1 MEEYITFI
9 SDNYIVFLIM
19 LLVIIFSVIGYLSDK
34 KGFLKKKDKINN
46 FNSEKNDSV
55 KLKDEAVSTL
65 KSNLNNPT
73 NETQEQLIE
82 PKLTNNQ
89 EENIESQEK
98 VEPSTEEQGLDE
110 STNETQE
117 QLIEP
122 ELTNN
127 QEENID
133 SQEKVEPSTKGQ
145 GLDGSTNETQEQ
157 LIEPELTN
165 NQEEN
170 IDSQKDDDTNI
181 TVDNDNLK
189 TNDLNNDNDT
199 EENNLNDIL
208 EQIKNL
214 KIPNIDGMDQDIEN
228 KEKIDEEDIWKF

>member
-9 SDNYIVFLIM
+9 SDNYIVFLII

-65 KSNLNNPT
+65 KSNLNNP
-73 NETQEQLIE
+73 
-82 PKLTNNQ
+82 K
-89 EENIESQEK
+89 
-98 VEPSTEEQGLDE
+98 
-110 STNETQE
+110 NETQE

-127 QEENID
+127 QEENLEPQEKVEPSTEEQGLD
-133 SQEKVEPSTKGQ
+133 GSTNETQEQLVEPKLTNNQEENLESQEKVEPSTEEQ
-145 GLDGSTNETQEQ
+145 GLDESTNETQEQ

-189 TNDLNNDNDT
+189 TNDLNNDNDI

-214 KIPNIDGMDQDIEN
+214 KIPNIDGMEQDIEN
-228 KEKIDEEDIWKF
+228 KEKTDEEDIWKF

>member
-9 SDNYIVFLIM
+9 SDNYIVFLII

-34 KGFLKKKDKINN
+34 KGFLKKKDKINS

-65 KSNLNNPT
+65 KSNLDNPT
-73 NETQEQLIE
+73 NETQEQLVE
-82 PKLTNNQ
+82 PELTNNQ
-89 EENIESQEK
+89 EENLETQEK

-110 STNETQE
+110 
-117 QLIEP
+117 
-122 ELTNN
+122 
-127 QEENID
+127 
-133 SQEKVEPSTKGQ
+133 
-145 GLDGSTNETQEQ
+145 STNETQEQ

-189 TNDLNNDNDT
+189 TNDLNNDNDI

>member
-9 SDNYIVFLIM
+9 SDNYIVFLII

-65 KSNLNNPT
+65 KSNLDNPT
-73 NETQEQLIE
+73 NETQEQL
-82 PKLTNNQ
+82 
-89 EENIESQEK
+89 
-98 VEPSTEEQGLDE
+98 V
-110 STNETQE
+110 
-117 QLIEP
+117 EP

-127 QEENID
+127 QEENLEP
-133 SQEKVEPSTKGQ
+133 QEKVEPSTEEQ

-181 TVDNDNLK
+181 TVDKDNLK
-189 TNDLNNDNDT
+189 TNDLNNDNDI

>member
-65 KSNLNNPT
+65 KSNLDNPT
-73 NETQEQLIE
+73 NETQEQLVE
-82 PKLTNNQ
+82 PELTNNQ
-89 EENIESQEK
+89 EENIETQEK
-98 VEPSTEEQGLDE
+98 VEPSTEEQGLDG

-127 QEENID
+127 QEENLEP
-133 SQEKVEPSTKGQ
+133 QEKVEPSTEEQ

-157 LIEPELTN
+157 LVEPELTN

-189 TNDLNNDNDT
+189 TNDLNNDNDI

>member
-9 SDNYIVFLIM
+9 SDNYIVFLII

-82 PKLTNNQ
+82 PELTNNQ
-89 EENIESQEK
+89 EENLETQEKVEPSTEEQGLNGSTNETQEQLVEPELTNNQEENLETQEK

-110 STNETQE
+110 
-117 QLIEP
+117 
-122 ELTNN
+122 
-127 QEENID
+127 
-133 SQEKVEPSTKGQ
+133 
-145 GLDGSTNETQEQ
+145 STNETQEQ

-189 TNDLNNDNDT
+189 TNDLNNDNDI

>member
-65 KSNLNNPT
+65 KSNLDNPT
-73 NETQEQLIE
+73 NETQEQLVE
-82 PKLTNNQ
+82 PELTNNQ
-89 EENIESQEK
+89 EENLETQEK

-110 STNETQE
+110 
-117 QLIEP
+117 
-122 ELTNN
+122 
-127 QEENID
+127 
-133 SQEKVEPSTKGQ
+133 
-145 GLDGSTNETQEQ
+145 STNETQEQ

-189 TNDLNNDNDT
+189 TNDLNNDNDI

>member
-9 SDNYIVFLIM
+9 SDNYIVFLII

-65 KSNLNNPT
+65 KSNLDNPT

-82 PKLTNNQ
+82 PELTNNQEENLETQEKVEPSTEEQGLDESTNETREQLVEPELINNQ

-133 SQEKVEPSTKGQ
+133 SQ
-145 GLDGSTNETQEQ
+145 
-157 LIEPELTN
+157 
-165 NQEEN
+165 
-170 IDSQKDDDTNI
+170 KDDDTNI

-189 TNDLNNDNDT
+189 TNDLNNDNDI

-214 KIPNIDGMDQDIEN
+214 KIPNIDGMDQGIEN

>member
-9 SDNYIVFLIM
+9 SDNYIVFLII

-82 PKLTNNQ
+82 PELTNNQ
-89 EENIESQEK
+89 EENLEPQEKVEPSTEEQGLDGSTNETQEQLVEPELTNNQEENLESQEK

-127 QEENID
+127 Q
-133 SQEKVEPSTKGQ
+133 K
-145 GLDGSTNETQEQ
+145 
-157 LIEPELTN
+157 
-165 NQEEN
+165 EN

-189 TNDLNNDNDT
+189 TNDLNNDNDI

-214 KIPNIDGMDQDIEN
+214 KIPNIDGMEQDIEN
-228 KEKIDEEDIWKF
+228 KEKTDEEDIWKF

>member
-9 SDNYIVFLIM
+9 SDNYIVFLII

-82 PKLTNNQ
+82 PELTNNQ
-89 EENIESQEK
+89 EENLETQEK

-110 STNETQE
+110 
-117 QLIEP
+117 
-122 ELTNN
+122 
-127 QEENID
+127 
-133 SQEKVEPSTKGQ
+133 
-145 GLDGSTNETQEQ
+145 STNETQEQ

-189 TNDLNNDNDT
+189 TNDLNNDNDI

>member
-9 SDNYIVFLIM
+9 SDNYIVFLII

-82 PKLTNNQ
+82 PELTNNQ
-89 EENIESQEK
+89 EENLEPQEK

-110 STNETQE
+110 
-117 QLIEP
+117 
-122 ELTNN
+122 
-127 QEENID
+127 
-133 SQEKVEPSTKGQ
+133 
-145 GLDGSTNETQEQ
+145 STNETQEQ

-189 TNDLNNDNDT
+189 TNDLNNDNDI

-214 KIPNIDGMDQDIEN
+214 KIPNIDGIDQDIEN

>member
-9 SDNYIVFLIM
+9 SDNYIVFLII

-122 ELTNN
+122 ELT
-127 QEENID
+127 
-133 SQEKVEPSTKGQ
+133 S
-145 GLDGSTNETQEQ
+145 
-157 LIEPELTN
+157 

-170 IDSQKDDDTNI
+170 IDSQKDDNTNT

-189 TNDLNNDNDT
+189 TNDLNNDNDI
-199 EENNLNDIL
+199 EKNNLNDIL

-228 KEKIDEEDIWKF
+228 KEKTDEEDIWKF

>member
-9 SDNYIVFLIM
+9 SDNYIVFLII

-65 KSNLNNPT
+65 KSNLDNP
-73 NETQEQLIE
+73 
-82 PKLTNNQ
+82 
-89 EENIESQEK
+89 
-98 VEPSTEEQGLDE
+98 
-110 STNETQE
+110 TNETQE

-127 QEENID
+127 QEEKLE
-133 SQEKVEPSTKGQ
+133 SQEKVEPSTEEQ
-145 GLDGSTNETQEQ
+145 GLDESTNETQEQ

-189 TNDLNNDNDT
+189 TNDLNNDNDI

-214 KIPNIDGMDQDIEN
+214 KIPNIDGMEQDIEN
-228 KEKIDEEDIWKF
+228 KEKTDEEDIWKF

>member
-9 SDNYIVFLIM
+9 SDNYIVFLII

-34 KGFLKKKDKINN
+34 KGFLKKKDKINS

-98 VEPSTEEQGLDE
+98 VEPSTEEQGLD
-110 STNETQE
+110 
-117 QLIEP
+117 
-122 ELTNN
+122 
-127 QEENID
+127 
-133 SQEKVEPSTKGQ
+133 
-145 GLDGSTNETQEQ
+145 GSTNETQEQ
-157 LIEPELTN
+157 LVEPELTN

-189 TNDLNNDNDT
+189 TNDLNNDNDI

>member
-9 SDNYIVFLIM
+9 SDNYIVFLII

-55 KLKDEAVSTL
+55 KSKDEEVSTL
-65 KSNLNNPT
+65 KSNLDNP
-73 NETQEQLIE
+73 
-82 PKLTNNQ
+82 
-89 EENIESQEK
+89 
-98 VEPSTEEQGLDE
+98 
-110 STNETQE
+110 TNETQE

-122 ELTNN
+122 ELT
-127 QEENID
+127 
-133 SQEKVEPSTKGQ
+133 S
-145 GLDGSTNETQEQ
+145 
-157 LIEPELTN
+157 

-170 IDSQKDDDTNI
+170 IDSQKDDNTNT

-189 TNDLNNDNDT
+189 TNDLNNDNDI
-199 EENNLNDIL
+199 EKNNLNDIL

-228 KEKIDEEDIWKF
+228 KEKTDEEDIWKF

>member
-9 SDNYIVFLIM
+9 SDNYIVFLII

-34 KGFLKKKDKINN
+34 KGFLKKKDKINS

-127 QEENID
+127 QEENIE
-133 SQEKVEPSTKGQ
+133 SQEKVEPSTEEQ
-145 GLDGSTNETQEQ
+145 GLDESTNETQEQ

>member
-9 SDNYIVFLIM
+9 SDNYIVFLII

-34 KGFLKKKDKINN
+34 KGFLKKKDKINS

-110 STNETQE
+110 
-117 QLIEP
+117 
-122 ELTNN
+122 
-127 QEENID
+127 
-133 SQEKVEPSTKGQ
+133 
-145 GLDGSTNETQEQ
+145 STNETQEQ

>member
-133 SQEKVEPSTKGQ
+133 SQ
-145 GLDGSTNETQEQ
+145 
-157 LIEPELTN
+157 
-165 NQEEN
+165 
-170 IDSQKDDDTNI
+170 KDDDTNI

-189 TNDLNNDNDT
+189 TNDLNNDNDI

-214 KIPNIDGMDQDIEN
+214 KIPNIDGMDQGIEN

>member
-9 SDNYIVFLIM
+9 SDNYIVFLII

-65 KSNLNNPT
+65 KSNLDNP
-73 NETQEQLIE
+73 
-82 PKLTNNQ
+82 
-89 EENIESQEK
+89 
-98 VEPSTEEQGLDE
+98 
-110 STNETQE
+110 TNETQE

-127 QEENID
+127 QEENLEP
-133 SQEKVEPSTKGQ
+133 QEKVEPSTVEQ
-145 GLDGSTNETQEQ
+145 GLDESTNETQEQLVKPELTNNQEENIETQEKVEPSTEEQGLDESTNETQEQ

-189 TNDLNNDNDT
+189 TNDLNNDNDI

>member
-73 NETQEQLIE
+73 NDTQEQLIE
-82 PKLTNNQ
+82 PELTNNQ
-89 EENIESQEK
+89 EEKLESQEK

-117 QLIEP
+117 QLV
-122 ELTNN
+122 
-127 QEENID
+127 
-133 SQEKVEPSTKGQ
+133 K
-145 GLDGSTNETQEQ
+145 
-157 LIEPELTN
+157 PELTN

-181 TVDNDNLK
+181 TADNDNLK
-189 TNDLNNDNDT
+189 TNDLNNDNDI

-214 KIPNIDGMDQDIEN
+214 KIPNIDGMEQDIEN
-228 KEKIDEEDIWKF
+228 KEKTDEEDIWKF

>member
-65 KSNLNNPT
+65 KSNLDNPT
-73 NETQEQLIE
+73 NETQEQL
-82 PKLTNNQ
+82 
-89 EENIESQEK
+89 
-98 VEPSTEEQGLDE
+98 V
-110 STNETQE
+110 
-117 QLIEP
+117 EP

-127 QEENID
+127 QEENLET
-133 SQEKVEPSTKGQ
+133 QEKVEPSTEEQ

-189 TNDLNNDNDT
+189 TNDLNNDI

>member
-9 SDNYIVFLIM
+9 SDNYIVFLII

-34 KGFLKKKDKINN
+34 KGFLKKNDKINN

-65 KSNLNNPT
+65 KSNLDNP
-73 NETQEQLIE
+73 
-82 PKLTNNQ
+82 
-89 EENIESQEK
+89 
-98 VEPSTEEQGLDE
+98 
-110 STNETQE
+110 TNETQE

-127 QEENID
+127 QEENLEP
-133 SQEKVEPSTKGQ
+133 QEKVEPSTVEQ
-145 GLDGSTNETQEQ
+145 GLDGSTNESQEQ
-157 LIEPELTN
+157 LVEPELTN

-189 TNDLNNDNDT
+189 TNDLNNDNDI

-214 KIPNIDGMDQDIEN
+214 KIPNIDGMDRDIEN

>member
-9 SDNYIVFLIM
+9 SDNYIVFLII

-34 KGFLKKKDKINN
+34 KGFLKKKDKINS

-73 NETQEQLIE
+73 NDTQEQLIE

-98 VEPSTEEQGLDE
+98 VEPSTEEQGLD
-110 STNETQE
+110 
-117 QLIEP
+117 
-122 ELTNN
+122 
-127 QEENID
+127 
-133 SQEKVEPSTKGQ
+133 
-145 GLDGSTNETQEQ
+145 GSTDETQEQ

>member
-9 SDNYIVFLIM
+9 SDNYIVFLII

-34 KGFLKKKDKINN
+34 KGFLKKKDKINS

-98 VEPSTEEQGLDE
+98 VEPSTEEQGLD
-110 STNETQE
+110 
-117 QLIEP
+117 
-122 ELTNN
+122 
-127 QEENID
+127 
-133 SQEKVEPSTKGQ
+133 
-145 GLDGSTNETQEQ
+145 GSTNESQEQ

>member
-133 SQEKVEPSTKGQ
+133 SQ
-145 GLDGSTNETQEQ
+145 
-157 LIEPELTN
+157 
-165 NQEEN
+165 
-170 IDSQKDDDTNI
+170 KDDDTNI

-189 TNDLNNDNDT
+189 TNDLNNDNDI

>member
-9 SDNYIVFLIM
+9 SDNYIVFLII

-34 KGFLKKKDKINN
+34 KGFLKKKNKINN

-65 KSNLNNPT
+65 KSNLNNPK

-82 PKLTNNQ
+82 PELTNNQ
-89 EENIESQEK
+89 EENLEPQEKVEPSTEEQGLDGSTNETQEQLVEPELTNNQEENLETQEK

-127 QEENID
+127 Q
-133 SQEKVEPSTKGQ
+133 K
-145 GLDGSTNETQEQ
+145 
-157 LIEPELTN
+157 
-165 NQEEN
+165 EN

-189 TNDLNNDNDT
+189 TNDLNNDNDI

>member
-9 SDNYIVFLIM
+9 SDNYIVFLII

-34 KGFLKKKDKINN
+34 KGFLKKKDKINS

-98 VEPSTEEQGLDE
+98 VEPSTEEQGLD
-110 STNETQE
+110 
-117 QLIEP
+117 
-122 ELTNN
+122 
-127 QEENID
+127 
-133 SQEKVEPSTKGQ
+133 
-145 GLDGSTNETQEQ
+145 GSTNESQEQ
-157 LIEPELTN
+157 LVEPELTN

>member
-9 SDNYIVFLIM
+9 SDNYIVFLII

-65 KSNLNNPT
+65 KSNLDNPT
-73 NETQEQLIE
+73 NETQEQLVE
-82 PKLTNNQ
+82 PELTNNQ
-89 EENIESQEK
+89 EENLETQEK
-98 VEPSTEEQGLDE
+98 VEPSTEEQGLDG

-127 QEENID
+127 QEENLEP
-133 SQEKVEPSTKGQ
+133 QEKVEPSIEEQ
-145 GLDGSTNETQEQ
+145 GLDESTNETQEQ

-189 TNDLNNDNDT
+189 TNDLNNDNDI

>member
-65 KSNLNNPT
+65 KSNLDNPTNETQEQLVEPELTNNQEENIETQEKVEPSTEEQGLDGST

-82 PKLTNNQ
+82 PELTNNQ
-89 EENIESQEK
+89 EENLEPQEK
-98 VEPSTEEQGLDE
+98 VEPSIEEQGLDE

-127 QEENID
+127 QEENIE
-133 SQEKVEPSTKGQ
+133 SQEKVEPST
-145 GLDGSTNETQEQ
+145 E
-157 LIEPELTN
+157 
-165 NQEEN
+165 
-170 IDSQKDDDTNI
+170 
-181 TVDNDNLK
+181 
-189 TNDLNNDNDT
+189 
-199 EENNLNDIL
+199 
-208 EQIKNL
+208 
-214 KIPNIDGMDQDIEN
+214 
-228 KEKIDEEDIWKF
+228 

>member
-9 SDNYIVFLIM
+9 SDNYIVFLII

-133 SQEKVEPSTKGQ
+133 SQ
-145 GLDGSTNETQEQ
+145 
-157 LIEPELTN
+157 
-165 NQEEN
+165 
-170 IDSQKDDDTNI
+170 KDDNTNT

-189 TNDLNNDNDT
+189 INDLNNDNDT
-199 EENNLNDIL
+199 EKNNLNDIL

-228 KEKIDEEDIWKF
+228 KEKTDEEDIWKF

>member
-9 SDNYIVFLIM
+9 SDNYIVFLII

-65 KSNLNNPT
+65 KSNLDNP
-73 NETQEQLIE
+73 
-82 PKLTNNQ
+82 
-89 EENIESQEK
+89 
-98 VEPSTEEQGLDE
+98 
-110 STNETQE
+110 TNETQE

-127 QEENID
+127 QEENLEPQEKVEPSTVEQGLNGSTNETQEQLVEPELTNNQEEKLE
-133 SQEKVEPSTKGQ
+133 SQEKVEPSTEEQ
-145 GLDGSTNETQEQ
+145 GLDESTNETQEQ

-189 TNDLNNDNDT
+189 TNDLNNDNDI

>member
-9 SDNYIVFLIM
+9 SDNYIVFLII

-65 KSNLNNPT
+65 KSNLNNP
-73 NETQEQLIE
+73 
-82 PKLTNNQ
+82 K
-89 EENIESQEK
+89 
-98 VEPSTEEQGLDE
+98 
-110 STNETQE
+110 
-117 QLIEP
+117 
-122 ELTNN
+122 
-127 QEENID
+127 
-133 SQEKVEPSTKGQ
+133 
-145 GLDGSTNETQEQ
+145 NETQEQ

-181 TVDNDNLK
+181 IVDNDNLK
-189 TNDLNNDNDT
+189 TNDLNNDNDI

-214 KIPNIDGMDQDIEN
+214 KIPNIDGMEQDIEN
-228 KEKIDEEDIWKF
+228 KEKTDEEDIWKF